1 MRALRVLPVVWACA
15 LALLMLGPALGS
27 GFVHTKMTEG
37 RAPAP
42 LSVTPEQVADAV
54 TDAVAS
60 GDDLIWV
67 PGAMRGVMSGLRHV
81 PRALFRRLPI

>member
-1 MRALRVLPVVWACA
+1 
-15 LALLMLGPALGS
+15 
-27 GFVHTKMTEG
+27 MTEG
-37 RAPAP
+37 RSAAP
-42 LSVTPEQVADAV
+42 LSVTAEDVAAAV
-54 TDAVAS
+54 TKAVAG